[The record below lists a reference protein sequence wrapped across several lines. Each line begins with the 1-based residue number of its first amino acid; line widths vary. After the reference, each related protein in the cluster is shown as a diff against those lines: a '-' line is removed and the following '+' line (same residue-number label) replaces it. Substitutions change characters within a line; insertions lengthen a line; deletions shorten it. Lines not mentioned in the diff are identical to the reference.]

1 MRAAVVVPALF
12 AISYK
17 LIGDAQMT
25 LFATFGGFATLVVAN
40 FGGPRRVKLI
50 SHAGLAIAGSIV
62 LIIGTAAS
70 GITWLAVLVT
80 IPVVFAVFF
89 AGSAGPN
96 AAAGVTPV
104 LFAYVLPI
112 ASAGGPATLPSRLAG
127 WWLASVVGTAA
138 VLLLS
143 PRTQGDR
150 LRAAAAAL
158 AAELSSRIG
167 AAADGQVTPP
177 DAMRAKSSALQAAF
191 TAAPYRPTGLATAD
205 QALASVV
212 QLLDWAA
219 IQTADALDGHD
230 AMTVTCPEDRALLGV
245 AAGTLGEVSTLLAGR
260 EATVDFSALEK
271 ARAASATR
279 LRDLPASADAR
290 LAATEAVHAQTIAV
304 AARNAAAD
312 ALIAAGRA
320 DPATIAAQRRSW
332 YGVPAD
338 SARLP
343 ALLLTITRL
352 AGLAAPPSLRPRG
365 ERKTGGRELIPRE
378 EIRGAT
384 TRSVWFANSLRGAT
398 ALAAAVLVA
407 DLTGVQ
413 HGFWVVLGTLSVL
426 RTTAAAT
433 GATAWRALAGTVAG
447 FAAGAALLLGI
458 GTGTAALWA
467 AFPLAVLVA
476 AYAPGTM
483 PFTVGQAAFTVTIV
497 VLFNI
502 LVPAGW
508 TLGLLRVEDIAIG
521 CAVSLVVGVLAWP
534 RGASGIVGDDLA
546 DAFRA
551 GARYLL
557 QAVDWALSEL
567 MTPPAGTTAAVAAGL
582 RLDDAVRGLLAEEGS
597 KKASKEDLWALL
609 AASQRLRLTANTLSG
624 IRHAELIG
632 PDGPA
637 CMPLPGS
644 EQYAG
649 APACTTLRSAAA
661 ELATFY
667 GRIADQVERPRPG
680 GAPLTALDPPPEDG
694 ALGPLP
700 DDPVNGT
707 WWPGDDAAD
716 NKNNPHLLWIHVHLH
731 HLTRNAQTVSGP
743 ALRVAEAR
751 HLPWWR

>member
-1 MRAAVVVPALF
+1 VVPALF

-17 LIGDAQMT
+17 VIGDAQMT

-40 FGGPRRVKLI
+40 FGGPRRVKAI

-70 GITWLAVLVT
+70 GITWLAVVVT

-112 ASAGGPATLPSRLAG
+112 ASPGGPATIPSRLAG
-127 WWLASVVGTAA
+127 WWLASIVGTAA

-158 AAELSSRIG
+158 AAELSGRIG
-167 AAADGQVTPP
+167 AAADGHVTPP
-177 DAMRAKSSALQAAF
+177 DAMRAKARALRVAF

-212 QLLDWAA
+212 QLLGWAA
-219 IQTADALDGHD
+219 TQTGDALDGHD
-230 AMTVTCPEDRALLGV
+230 GHDGMTVACPEDRALLGV
-245 AAGTLGEVSTLLAGR
+245 AADMLGEASTLLAGR
-260 EATVDFSALEK
+260 EATVDFGALEK
-271 ARAASATR
+271 ARAASTAH

-290 LAATEAVHAQTIAV
+290 LAATQAVHAQSIAV

-312 ALIAAGRA
+312 ALVAAGRA
-320 DPATIAAQRRSW
+320 DPATIAVQRRSW
-332 YGVPAD
+332 YGVSAD
-338 SARLP
+338 STRLP
-343 ALLLTITRL
+343 PLLLTITRL
-352 AGLAAPPSLRPRG
+352 AGLAAPPPPRTRG
-365 ERKTGGRELIPRE
+365 NAKTGGRELIPRE

-384 TRSVWFANSLRGAT
+384 TRSVWFANSLRGAA

-407 DLTGVQ
+407 DLSGVQ

-426 RTTAAAT
+426 RTNATAT
-433 GATAWRALAGTVAG
+433 GATVWRALAGTVAG
-447 FAAGAALLLGI
+447 FAVGAALLLGI

-467 AFPLAVLVA
+467 AFPIAVLVA
-476 AYAPGTM
+476 AYATGTT
-483 PFTVGQAAFTVTIV
+483 PFMVGQAAFTVTIV

-502 LVPAGW
+502 LAPAGW
-508 TLGLLRVEDIAIG
+508 TVGLLRVEDVAIG

-534 RGASGIVGDDLA
+534 RGATGIVGDDLA
-546 DAFRA
+546 DAFRI
-551 GARYLL
+551 GAEYLL

-567 MTPPAGTTAAVAAGL
+567 MTPPADTAAAVAAGL

-632 PDGPA
+632 PNGPA
-637 CMPLPGS
+637 CLPLPGS
-644 EQYAG
+644 EEYAG
-649 APACTTLRSAAA
+649 APACTILRSAAE

-667 GRIADQVERPRPG
+667 GRIADQVERP
-680 GAPLTALDPPPEDG
+680 GAGPLTALDPPPEEG

-700 DDPVNGT
+700 DDPANGT
-707 WWPGDDAAD
+707 LWPGDHATD
-716 NKNNPHLLWIHVHLH
+716 NENNPHLVWIHVHLH
-731 HLTRNAQTVSGP
+731 HLARNAQTISEP

-751 HLPWWR
+751 RRPWWR